1 MDQLHEKA
9 VRDEHGK
16 KIGKMKKTHDKN
28 NWPWKG
34 KSLASGE
41 YYFGSKK
48 GIRKALQGDALAMPM
63 RESAIQ
69 AFIKKYIYDNKN
81 KPDKNGI
88 TPKQMKKW
96 QLQQKQMAQGV
107 REAARWPAP
116 NTRWRHELD
125 IQSGKRKPVSWNPPE
140 VQAKA
145 AKFKKEQK
153 QFDSAKREIKRLK
166 ANNEE
171 TVNPGRPLAEII
183 GHRGEY
189 IAPRYR
195 MYQNPD
201 KTVSVHRR
209 EMDLKGTKSIGTGK
223 DEKEAKHIAKADFA
237 KDWKSFP
244 GKIKL
249 KGPKGSKIKMF
260 EGK

>member
-107 REAARWPAP
+107 RE
-116 NTRWRHELD
+116 
-125 IQSGKRKPVSWNPPE
+125 
-140 VQAKA
+140 
-145 AKFKKEQK
+145 
-153 QFDSAKREIKRLK
+153 EI
-166 ANNEE
+166 
-171 TVNPGRPLAEII
+171 NPGRPLAEIV

-244 GKIKL
+244 GKLKL